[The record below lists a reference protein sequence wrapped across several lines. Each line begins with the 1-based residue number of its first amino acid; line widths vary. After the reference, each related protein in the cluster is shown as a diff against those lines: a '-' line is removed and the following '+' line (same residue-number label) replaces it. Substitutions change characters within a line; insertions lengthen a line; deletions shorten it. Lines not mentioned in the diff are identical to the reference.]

1 MDVVIAVVAGAL
13 VVFGVVAAVARY
25 ISVEQAKS
33 ARNHDYMLKEL
44 ETRAAQLARKDREI
58 RLLQREIRRLRA
70 LLGEG
75 GRGGRF
81 GSVTLDDEPIDEP
94 VDEFAEEGE
103 RPAADTGPGAAPEQ
117 SVDEEAERR
126 RS

>member
-58 RLLQREIRRLRA
+58 RLLQREVRRLRA

-75 GRGGRF
+75 SRGDRF
-81 GSVTLDDEPIDEP
+81 GSVTLDDEP